1 MPAPRLCDSRHRPL
15 PVSHIPSR
23 LLPSRSL
30 PQDKQ
35 KREQDNARINNLLIQ
50 DHWRVIMRQLKV
62 KELKDEIHILSQNHD
77 KEVDRKDAII
87 TTLDR

>member
-1 MPAPRLCDSRHRPL
+1 MPAPRPCDSRHRPL

-23 LLPSRSL
+23 LPSRSL